1 MRVLDAFL
9 RFSPL
14 APRRNVQ
21 GATTKVARSAD
32 REHRIAKHRG
42 FLDLDHA
49 KRGPMGKRRDKLL
62 NQSWQLN
69 R

>member
-1 MRVLDAFL
+1 MRFRRLVPSRHEEMFT
-9 RFSPL
+9 
-14 APRRNVQ
+14 APRQKSR
-21 GATTKVARSAD
+21 GRPTAS
-32 REHRIAKHRG
+32 IGAKHCG

-49 KRGPMGKRRDKLL
+49 KRAPMGKRRDKLL